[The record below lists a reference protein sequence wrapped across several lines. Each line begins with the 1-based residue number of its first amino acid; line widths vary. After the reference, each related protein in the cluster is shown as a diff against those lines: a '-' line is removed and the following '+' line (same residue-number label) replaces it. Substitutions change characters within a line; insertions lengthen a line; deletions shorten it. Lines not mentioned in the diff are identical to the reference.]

1 MAQLSTGLI
10 IAGAYADKIRKTL
23 FAQLRNE
30 IRNEEVTSQEVA
42 RAAAELN
49 QVLYRIIVDKL
60 KSDKGDVVRA
70 RIQYD
75 IENGKIKWL
84 YDTLRLEYFK
94 RVPDEEVAKIVS
106 EALSAIKAPPEVEVK
121 YTVEKVLIT
130 SYGDQIFNIK
140 MDDKFIGA
148 LVVTPVNEEMAII
161 RGAVTEPTPI
171 IVKRGKITLAG
182 KSIDEVISQSIED
195 IFKTGESV
203 SQEEAERVIK
213 DIKAIIESEQQ

>member
-49 QVLYRIIVDKL
+49 QLLYRIIVDKL

-75 IENGKIKWL
+75 LENGQIKWK
-84 YDTLRLEYFK
+84 YDTLQLEYFK

-106 EALSAIKAPPEVEVK
+106 EALSTLEMPQEVEVK
-121 YTVEKVLIT
+121 YTLEKVLTT
-130 SYGDQIFNIK
+130 SYGDHIFNIK
-140 MDDKFIGA
+140 MDDEFIGA

-161 RGAVTEPTPI
+161 RGAVTKPNPI
-171 IVKRGKITLAG
+171 IVKRGKVTLAG
-182 KSIDEVISQSIED
+182 KTIDEAILQNLESIFRMGEGVSLDEAKKVISDIE
-195 IFKTGESV
+195 
-203 SQEEAERVIK
+203 
-213 DIKAIIESEQQ
+213 AIIESEQ

>member
-49 QVLYRIIVDKL
+49 QLLYRIIVDKL

-75 IENGKIKWL
+75 LENGQIKWK
-84 YDTLRLEYFK
+84 YDTLQLEYFK

-106 EALSAIKAPPEVEVK
+106 EALSTLEMPQEVEVK
-121 YTVEKVLIT
+121 YTLEKVLTT
-130 SYGDQIFNIK
+130 SYGDHIFNIK
-140 MDDKFIGA
+140 MDDEFIGA

-161 RGAVTEPTPI
+161 RGAVTKPNPI
-171 IVKRGKITLAG
+171 IVKRGKVTLAG
-182 KSIDEVISQSIED
+182 KTIDEAILQNLESIFRMGEGVSLDEAKKVISDIE
-195 IFKTGESV
+195 
-203 SQEEAERVIK
+203 
-213 DIKAIIESEQQ
+213 AIIESER

>member
-49 QVLYRIIVDKL
+49 QLLYRIIVDKL

-75 IENGKIKWL
+75 LENGQIKWK
-84 YDTLRLEYFK
+84 YDTLQLEYFK

-106 EALSAIKAPPEVEVK
+106 EALSTLEMPQEVEVK
-121 YTVEKVLIT
+121 YTLEKVLTT
-130 SYGDQIFNIK
+130 SYGDHIFNIK
-140 MDDKFIGA
+140 MDDEFIGA

-161 RGAVTEPTPI
+161 RGAVTKPNPI
-171 IVKRGKITLAG
+171 IVKRGKVTLAG
-182 KSIDEVISQSIED
+182 KTIDEAISQNLESIFRMGEGVSLDEAKKVIRD
-195 IFKTGESV
+195 IE
-203 SQEEAERVIK
+203 
-213 DIKAIIESEQQ
+213 AIIESEQ